1 MNYQTIATFK
11 LSTDTDTDR
20 ITQLTNSM
28 REGTY
33 DEAPIVVHAANEEL
47 VTGLNRYT
55 AAQALGIELKFYDVT
70 ELDCWTSEDDLARL
84 LKVEKLESI
93 NHALHAMAEETGKG
107 QTELEYLGIDAW

>member
-1 MNYQTIATFK
+1 MNYQTIATFE

-33 DEAPIVVHAANEEL
+33 DGVPIVVHAANKEL

-55 AAQALGIELKFYDVT
+55 AAQALDIELEFYDVT

-84 LKVEKLESI
+84 LEVEESI

-107 QTELEYLGIDAW
+107 QAELEYLGIDAW